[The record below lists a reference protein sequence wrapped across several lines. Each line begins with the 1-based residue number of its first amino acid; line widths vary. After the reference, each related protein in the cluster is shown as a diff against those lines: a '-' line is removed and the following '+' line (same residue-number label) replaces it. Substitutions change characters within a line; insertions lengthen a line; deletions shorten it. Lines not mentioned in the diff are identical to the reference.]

1 MKKNLI
7 YALLICSPLRRTS
20 CGKTSETAP
29 AIPSES
35 AKISENKN
43 TAEPS
48 ETIHAQALEVQ
59 FEHGEAVNGVYPV
72 LVESEIDFT
81 FVILPIGAVETEVVI
96 TSSSEKVTINGN
108 KVKFNEK
115 ETSDIVLTFTLKGT
129 QIKKELTFK
138 TLTEEDVFRQNL
150 EKIQKSTSDIS
161 KKADKYILKHTTNSG
176 ETQETHAMY
185 KNEYLLENDK
195 GLRISK
201 QIKDNCYRKFR
212 LIGGGLEEFEKKELN
227 NENRNECLKEVNT
240 FNLDGF
246 TSIYDYLFGDKG
258 LLKRK
263 NGFLDPALH
272 STLKFTS
279 DNNIKFTLSNQ
290 YSFAGEVDS
299 SVTIYR
305 KESLVIGLKDQ
316 LEYVTDFTFKTE
328 DFETE
333 AREGTPTSSST
344 TSLSLAS
351 VSDSLRENESQIKE
365 SDFYYTD
372 LFISLDSSSEKY
384 YADRSYPLI
393 ISSTNGNAST
403 LIDTR
408 KISVKNKDENRDTV
422 VATYNEKTKTI
433 DAKNPGVAV
442 VKVETASGQT
452 QTKEI
457 TFEQI
462 PVRAIRINSEGGEI
476 KGGASVLLTAEVLPE
491 NAEQGYTASLSSE
504 SASLATLEKTD
515 AGYILKAN
523 EDVEDN
529 KTIMV
534 IFTSAGNKE
543 NGTKATETVSFTT
556 KKKAATVNPIEEK
569 LIGEWSVSEDADNYP
584 GSTLEFRKDGKARV
598 HIADIMYPA
607 DFIFDWNKNG
617 NPILVADSAH
627 QLDKSFE
634 YDDDYEEHFAEI
646 PDYSISNLAFDRDN
660 LKMVL
665 HDLVRNVDIEL
676 VFIKK

>member
-7 YALLICSPLRRTS
+7 YALFFCAPLRRTS

-29 AIPSES
+29 AIPTES

-48 ETIHAQALEVQ
+48 ETIHAHELEVE

-72 LVESEIDFT
+72 LVGSEIDFT

-96 TSSSEKVTINGN
+96 TSSSAKVTINGN

-129 QIKKELTFK
+129 QIKNELTFK
-138 TLTEEDVFRQNL
+138 TLTEEDVFKQNL
-150 EKIQKSTSDIS
+150 EKIKKSTSAIS

-227 NENRNECLKEVNT
+227 NENRNEYLKEVNT

-272 STLKFTS
+272 STLKFTC
-279 DNNIKFTLSNQ
+279 DNNIKLTLSNQ
-290 YSFAGEVDS
+290 YSFADEVDS

-305 KESLVIGLKDQ
+305 KESLVIGLKDE
-316 LEYVTDFTFKTE
+316 LEYVTNFTFKSE

-344 TSLSLAS
+344 TSLSLVS
-351 VSDSLRENESQIKE
+351 VSDSLRENDSQIKE

-393 ISSTNGNAST
+393 ISSSNGNAST

-408 KISVKNKDENRDTV
+408 KISVKNKDENSETV

-433 DAKNPGVAV
+433 DAKNSGVAV

-457 TFEQI
+457 TIEKT

-491 NAEQGYTASLSSE
+491 NAEQGYIASLSSE

-529 KTIMV
+529 KTILV

-543 NGTKATETVSFTT
+543 NGAKATETVSFTT

-598 HIADIMYPA
+598 HIEDIMSPA
-607 DFIFDWNKNG
+607 DLIFDWNKNG
-617 NPILVADSAH
+617 NPILVADSAR
-627 QLDKSFE
+627 QLDKNFE
-634 YDDDYEEHFAEI
+634 YDDDYEEHFAET
-646 PDYSISNLAFDRDN
+646 PDYSISSLVFDGDN
-660 LKMVL
+660 LKMTL
-665 HDLVRNVDIEL
+665 HDLVRDVDIEL